1 MRLLANLLV
10 LILLSAICAPLAFAD
25 AGDTDLIVLGE
36 GGFSGSSSPSSN
48 QYYTTG
54 VNTYSVT
61 GNLAYW
67 FSDAWEAGIG
77 AGFGRVEYQNCNG
90 ISPCVSDSRS
100 SQNFKLFGRYNF
112 AADYSGEYSF
122 TGLELTYIRAG
133 GILGNVSVLRPF
145 GGYRFPLQNGWALE
159 LSVGAG
165 VPVSGNTAGFSTNYD
180 VQLGLVLPL

>member
-1 MRLLANLLV
+1 MRLLTKVLV
-10 LILLSAICAPLAFAD
+10 LALLCAGCAPVAFAD
-25 AGDTDLIVLGE
+25 AGNTDLIVLGE
-36 GGFSGSSSPSSN
+36 GGFSGGSSPSTN

-77 AGFGRVEYQNCNG
+77 AGFGRVEYQNCSGSNSCAG
-90 ISPCVSDSRS
+90 ESRS

-112 AADYSGEYSF
+112 AADYGGEYSF
-122 TGLELTYIRAG
+122 SGLELTYIRAG

-145 GGYRFPLQNGWALE
+145 AGYRFPLQDGWALE

-165 VPVSGNTAGFSTNYD
+165 VPVAGNTANFSTNYD
-180 VQLGLVLPL
+180 VQLGLDISL